1 MEKIDE
7 IINENDAS
15 KRTVRVGQQ
24 RNGQKDASD
33 ISIEK

>member
-7 IINENDAS
+7 IINDNDAS

-24 RNGQKDASD
+24 KNGQKDAGD
-33 ISIEK
+33 IAIEK